1 VAINEQRIAQIVEA
15 VIKNIKEVGALS
27 NAVSNG
33 DLGLFDK
40 VDDAINAA
48 YKGQKQLMTMGLE
61 KREELIAAVRA
72 ASIQNAESLARLG
85 VEESG
90 LGRVEHKIIKNINA
104 AKLTPG
110 TEDLVTQVKTGETG
124 IGIREGVPF
133 GVICSILPTTH
144 PASCV
149 INHVIL
155 GLASGNAMFFC
166 PHPRGQRTGRETIRI
181 LNKAII
187 DAGGPENLFVAV
199 KEATLEVVQEA
210 SEHPLVSL
218 IMATGGPA
226 VVAAALRSGKKA
238 MGAGPGNPPVIV
250 DETCDVRK
258 AAKDVVEGHVFD
270 NNILCIAEK
279 EVFVVESV
287 ADEFENE
294 LEKLGGYQLKGKE
307 IDIVTDTVIKDLHA
321 VGEFVGKD
329 CDLILKKCGIN
340 TGKSHEFAWMEVDE
354 DHPMVMT
361 EQMMPILPVVRVR
374 NFDEALQCAIKA
386 ECGYRHTA
394 MIHSRCIE
402 RISRFSQE
410 LATTITVANA
420 PSGAGLG
427 IGSMGVFGHTL
438 AEPTGEG
445 VVTPRTL
452 QRERRFVGGALFK
465 LI

>member
-1 VAINEQRIAQIVEA
+1 MAISEQRIAQIVDA
-15 VIKNIKEVGALS
+15 VLKNMKEQGS
-27 NAVSNG
+27 SCDTSSG

-40 VDDAINAA
+40 VDDAIKAA
-48 YKGQKQLMTMGLE
+48 AKAQKQLMSMGLQ
-61 KREELIAAVRA
+61 KREELVAVVRA
-72 ASIQNAESLARLG
+72 ASIKNAEPLAKLG

-90 LGRVEHKIIKNINA
+90 LGRVEHKIMKNINA

-110 TEDLVTQVKTGETG
+110 TEDLVSEIRTGDTG

-166 PHPRGQRTGRETIRI
+166 PHPRGQKTGRETMKI

-199 KEATLEVVQEA
+199 KEATLEVVNEA
-210 SEHPLVSL
+210 STHPLVSL
-218 IMATGGPA
+218 VIATGGPA
-226 VVAAALRSGKKA
+226 VVDAALRSGKKA

-250 DETCDVRK
+250 DETCDVKK
-258 AAKDVVEGHVFD
+258 AARDIVAGHVFD

-287 ADEFENE
+287 ADEFERQLE
-294 LEKLGGYQLKGKE
+294 LLGGYQLRGKE
-307 IDIVTDTVIKDLHA
+307 IDMVTSKVVKDLHA
-321 VGEFVGKD
+321 VTEFVGKD
-329 CDLILKKCGIN
+329 CDVILKKCGVN
-340 TGKSHEFAWMEVDE
+340 TGKSYEFAWMVVGE

-374 NFDEALQCAIKA
+374 DFDEALRCAVKA

-394 MIHSRCIE
+394 MIHSQNLE

-410 LATTITVANA
+410 LATTIVVANA

-427 IGSMGVFGHTL
+427 LDSMGVFGHTL

-445 VVTPRTL
+445 IVTPRTL
-452 QRERRFVGGALFK
+452 QRERRFVGGTSFK
-465 LI
+465 FL

>member
-1 VAINEQRIAQIVEA
+1 VPVSEQRIAQIVDA
-15 VIKNIKEVGALS
+15 VLKNMKQQG
-27 NAVSNG
+27 NANSVSHG

-40 VDDAINAA
+40 VDEAINAA
-48 YKGQKQLMTMGLE
+48 AKAQKQLMSQGLQ
-61 KREELIAAVRA
+61 KREELIAVVRA
-72 ASIQNAESLARLG
+72 AAIENAEPLARLG

-90 LGRVEHKIIKNINA
+90 LGRVKDKIMKNINA

-110 TEDLVTQVKTGETG
+110 TEDLVSEIKTGDTG

-155 GLASGNAMFFC
+155 GIASGNAMFFC
-166 PHPRGQRTGRETIRI
+166 PHPRGQRTGRETMKI

-199 KEATLEVVQEA
+199 KEATLEVVSEA
-210 SEHPLVSL
+210 STHPLVSL
-218 IMATGGPA
+218 VIATGGPA
-226 VVAAALRSGKKA
+226 VVDAALRTGKKA

-250 DETCDVRK
+250 DETCDVKK
-258 AAKDVVEGHVFD
+258 AARDIVAGHVFD

-279 EVFVVESV
+279 EVFVIESV
-287 ADEFENE
+287 ADEFERQLE
-294 LEKLGGYQLKGKE
+294 LLGGYQLKGKE
-307 IDIVTDTVIKDLHA
+307 IDAVTSKVVKDLHA
-321 VGEFVGKD
+321 VTEFVGKD
-329 CDLILKKCGIN
+329 CDVILEKCGIN
-340 TGKSHEFAWMEVDE
+340 PGKSHEFAWMLVDA

-361 EQMMPILPVVRVR
+361 EQMMPILPVVRVKD
-374 NFDEALQCAIKA
+374 FDEALRCAVKA

-394 MIHSRCIE
+394 MIHSQSLE

-410 LATTITVANA
+410 LATTIVVANA

-427 IGSMGVFGHTL
+427 LDSMGVFGHTL

-445 VVTPRTL
+445 IVTPKTL
-452 QRERRFVGGALFK
+452 QRERRFVGGTSFK
-465 LI
+465 FI